1 MILNG
6 WAVMKVWLLGNA
18 VSEALPCGVLVL
30 SAQILGSLGYIG

>member
-18 VSEALPCGVLVL
+18 VSEALSCGVLVL
-30 SAQILGSLGYIG
+30 STQILGSLGYVG